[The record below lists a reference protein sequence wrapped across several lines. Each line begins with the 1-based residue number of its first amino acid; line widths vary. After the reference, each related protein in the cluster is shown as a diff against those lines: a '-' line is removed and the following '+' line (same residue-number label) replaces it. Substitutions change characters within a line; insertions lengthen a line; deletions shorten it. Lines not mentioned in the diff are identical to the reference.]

1 MQTEKLLRHEML
13 ARTLVLLMLLAAI
26 AIPAVGWWKRSQ
38 GIVLHARMAENG
50 GWTPANLSI
59 QAGEPLHLRL
69 TSDDVLHSFAVGQS
83 DLAPLDVI
91 PGEMTEVTLLFDKPG
106 KYTYYCTRWCSLNH
120 WRMRGVIEVTGPVS
134 GTAAV
139 EPPLYVRLGLDLD
152 AGRRAEFT
160 PQQTPSA
167 QRGRLLNQIAPQAF
181 TGREYYRAHTPQDLW
196 SALRAMEAYQ
206 GLTDQELWDLAA
218 WIWSS
223 HTSPEE
229 LLEGEQLYRTN
240 CAACHGETGKGDGV
254 FAGQLAG
261 ADTGE
266 HSAMQPGEMTTR
278 PADFS
283 DPQRMLAASPALLQG
298 KILRGGMGTGM
309 PYFGPLFT
317 EKQTWALVAYLW
329 TFQFDFSE
337 KP

>member
-1 MQTEKLLRHEML
+1 MPNENLPRHETL
-13 ARTLVLLMLLAAI
+13 ARILVLFLLLAAI
-26 AIPAVGWWKRSQ
+26 AIPVVGWWKRSQ

-50 GWTPANLSI
+50 GWTPTNLSI
-59 QAGEPLHLRL
+59 PASEPLRLRL
-69 TSDDVLHSFAVGQS
+69 TSEDVLHSFAVGQS
-83 DLAPLDVI
+83 DLQPVDVL
-91 PGEMTEVTLLFDKPG
+91 PGEMRDITLVFDKPG

-120 WRMRGVIEVTGPVS
+120 WRMRGVIEVTGPTS
-134 GTAAV
+134 ETTAS
-139 EPPLYVRLGLDLD
+139 EPPMYTRLGLDLD
-152 AGRRAEFT
+152 AARSAEYS

-167 QRGRLLNQIAPQAF
+167 QRGRLLNQSAPQEFAE
-181 TGREYYRAHTPQDLW
+181 REYYLTHTPQDLW
-196 SALRAMEAYQ
+196 SALRAMGATQ
-206 GLTDQELWDLAA
+206 GLNDQDLWDLAA
-218 WIWSS
+218 WIWST

-229 LLEGEQLYRTN
+229 LQKGEQLYRTN

-254 FAGQLAG
+254 FAAQLA
-261 ADTGE
+261 AVESGE
-266 HSAMQPGEMTTR
+266 HSDMQPGEMTTR

-317 EKQTWALVAYLW
+317 EEQTWALVAYLW
-329 TFQFDFSE
+329 TFQFDLTE